1 MIEAYRLARS
11 ICKVIMDD
19 DKRTKCVH
27 LIAKILIYGAS
38 VKDEVSSE
46 ISRVFTDE
54 ERMMLKKRIAEF
66 LD

>member
-11 ICKVIMDD
+11 ICKVIVDD
-19 DKRTKCVH
+19 VKRAKCVH

-46 ISRVFTDE
+46 INRVFTDE
-54 ERMMLKKRIAEF
+54 ERLMLKKRIAEF